1 MKVYVETNRGK
12 LEYTVAEDITVLI
25 FKTLISTNTNVDI
38 KNFWLTF
45 KLFDILVDDKKLSEY
60 NINDGDCLMAEG
72 KLSPSYTENPNFTST
87 GRRVDIQTLLR
98 RMQELYYITV

>member
-25 FKTLISTNTNVDI
+25 FKTLISMNTNVAISD
-38 KNFWLTF
+38 FWLTF
-45 KLFDILVDDKKLSEY
+45 QLQDILENDKKLSEY

-87 GRRVDIQTLLR
+87 GRRVDIQTLLSR
-98 RMQELYYITV
+98 LKALT